1 MTQQEKLKYVICP
14 ECCGSCCTMIAEQC
28 PWGYDEVTYPCEFCD
43 GEGDDEVT
51 YPCEFCDGEGEFEE
65 SDYIIMKLQGAV

>member
-43 GEGDDEVT
+43 GEG
-51 YPCEFCDGEGEFEE
+51 EFEE